1 VKVMVTGTGGMLG
14 RDVVRLAEQ
23 AGHEVVQFT
32 HDELDITDATLVG
45 DAILGERPEALVN
58 CGAWTNVDGAESD
71 LEGATAVNGTGAAH
85 IALATDRIGC
95 KVVYPSSDYVFD
107 GTKGEAYV
115 ESDETN
121 PLSAYGKSKLAGERE
136 TALVNPRHFIVRASW
151 LFGVN
156 GKNFVDT
163 MMSLGRELDEVVVVA
178 DQIGCPTY
186 TGHLAEGIVRLIEWD
201 DYGRYHMAGAG
212 ECSWF
217 EFAVEI
223 FAQAGIDCRV
233 MSTTTEELGR
243 PAPRPAYSV
252 LVSEREPTI
261 YLPDWREGLAAF
273 LAERAQ
279 TEAAPR

>member
-1 VKVMVTGTGGMLG
+1 MLG

-23 AGHEVVQFT
+23 AGHEVVQLT
-32 HDELDITDATLVG
+32 HDELDITDASAVS
-45 DAILGERPEALVN
+45 DAVLEEQPEALIN
-58 CGAWTNVDGAESD
+58 CAAWTDVDGAESD
-71 LEGATAVNGTGAAH
+71 LEGATEVNGTGAAH

-107 GTKGEAYV
+107 GNKGEAYV
-115 ESDETN
+115 ESDATHA
-121 PLSAYGKSKLAGERE
+121 LGAYGKSKLSGEQE

-163 MMSLGRELDEVVVVA
+163 MMGLGRELDEVVVVA

-186 TGHLAEGIVRLIEWD
+186 TGHLAEGMVRLIEWD
-201 DYGRYHMAGAG
+201 DYGLYHMAGAG
-212 ECSWF
+212 ECSWY
-217 EFAVEI
+217 EFAIEI

-233 MSTTTEELGR
+233 MSTTTDMLGR

-252 LVSEREPTI
+252 LVSEREPAI
-261 YLPDWREGLAAF
+261 YLPEWREGLAAF
-273 LAERAQ
+273 LAERAE
-279 TEAAPR
+279 TEART